1 MYLMKRSD
9 IYTMYE
15 DLEKREMEI
24 LFYIKRFIDSNGY
37 PPSIREIC
45 NGCNI
50 KSTST
55 VHSNLE
61 KLELK
66 NYIRRGA
73 TINRAIEVIRQDD
86 DFLSA
91 KKKTTDI
98 PILGRVAAGLPILA
112 SENISDTV
120 PMATDFVKDRN
131 LFFLTVQGESMIDAG
146 ILDGDQV
153 LIEPASSA
161 EEGEIILAL
170 IEDEATIKTFY
181 RDEENQRFRLQ
192 PENSTMEPIYVDD
205 LKVLG
210 RVIGLYRLF

>member
-1 MYLMKRSD
+1 
-9 IYTMYE
+9 MYE

-98 PILGRVAAGLPILA
+98 PSLGRVAAGLPILA

>member
-1 MYLMKRSD
+1 
-9 IYTMYE
+9 MYE

-192 PENSTMEPIYVDD
+192 PENSTMEPIYVDE

>member
-1 MYLMKRSD
+1 
-9 IYTMYE
+9 MYE

-192 PENSTMEPIYVDD
+192 PENSSMEPIYVDE

>member
-1 MYLMKRSD
+1 
-9 IYTMYE
+9 MYE

-86 DFLSA
+86 DFISA

-192 PENSTMEPIYVDD
+192 PENSTMEPIYVDE

>member
-1 MYLMKRSD
+1 
-9 IYTMYE
+9 MYE

>member
-1 MYLMKRSD
+1 
-9 IYTMYE
+9 MYE

-45 NGCNI
+45 NGCTI

>member
-1 MYLMKRSD
+1 
-9 IYTMYE
+9 
-15 DLEKREMEI
+15 
-24 LFYIKRFIDSNGY
+24 
-37 PPSIREIC
+37 
-45 NGCNI
+45 
-50 KSTST
+50 
-55 VHSNLE
+55 
-61 KLELK
+61 
-66 NYIRRGA
+66 
-73 TINRAIEVIRQDD
+73 
-86 DFLSA
+86 
-91 KKKTTDI
+91 
-98 PILGRVAAGLPILA
+98 
-112 SENISDTV
+112 
-120 PMATDFVKDRN
+120 
-131 LFFLTVQGESMIDAG
+131 MIDAG

>member
-1 MYLMKRSD
+1 
-9 IYTMYE
+9 MYE

-73 TINRAIEVIRQDD
+73 TINRAIEVIHQDD

-98 PILGRVAAGLPILA
+98 PILGRVAAGLPVLA

-120 PMATDFVKDRN
+120 PLATDFVKDRN
-131 LFFLTVQGESMIDAG
+131 LFFLTVQGESMIEAG

-153 LIEPASSA
+153 LIEPTSSA
-161 EEGEIILAL
+161 NDGEIILAL

-181 RDEENQRFRLQ
+181 RDEENHRFRLQ
-192 PENSTMEPIYVDD
+192 PENSTMAPIYVDD

>member
-1 MYLMKRSD
+1 
-9 IYTMYE
+9 MYE

-120 PMATDFVKDRN
+120 PIATDFVKDRN

-153 LIEPASSA
+153 LIEPVSSA

-192 PENSTMEPIYVDD
+192 PENSTMEPIYVDE

>member
-1 MYLMKRSD
+1 
-9 IYTMYE
+9 MYE

-131 LFFLTVQGESMIDAG
+131 LFFLTVQGESMIDVG
-146 ILDGDQV
+146 IFDGDQV

>member
-1 MYLMKRSD
+1 
-9 IYTMYE
+9 MYE

-55 VHSNLE
+55 VHSNLA

-146 ILDGDQV
+146 ILYGDQV

-192 PENSTMEPIYVDD
+192 PENSTMEPIYVDE

>member
-1 MYLMKRSD
+1 
-9 IYTMYE
+9 MYE
-15 DLEKREMEI
+15 DLGKREMEI
-24 LFYIKRFIDSNGY
+24 LFYIKRFIDSKGY

-66 NYIRRGA
+66 SYIRRGA
-73 TINRAIEVIRQDD
+73 TINRAIEVIHQDD
-86 DFLSA
+86 DFLAA

-120 PMATDFVKDRN
+120 PMATDFVNDRN
-131 LFFLTVQGESMIDAG
+131 LFFLTVQGESMVDVG

-153 LIEPASSA
+153 LIEPTSTAR
-161 EEGEIILAL
+161 EGEIILAL

-181 RDEENQRFRLQ
+181 RDEVNRRFRLQ
-192 PENSTMEPIYVDD
+192 PENSTMDPIYVDD
-205 LKVLG
+205 LKILG

>member
-1 MYLMKRSD
+1 
-9 IYTMYE
+9 MYE

-24 LFYIKRFIDSNGY
+24 LFYIKRFIDSKGY

-153 LIEPASSA
+153 LIEPVSSA

>member
-1 MYLMKRSD
+1 
-9 IYTMYE
+9 MYE

-131 LFFLTVQGESMIDAG
+131 LFFLTVQGESMIDVG

-153 LIEPASSA
+153 LIEPTSTAR
-161 EEGEIILAL
+161 EGEIILAL

-192 PENSTMEPIYVDD
+192 PENSTMEPIYVDE

>member
-1 MYLMKRSD
+1 
-9 IYTMYE
+9 MYE

-24 LFYIKRFIDSNGY
+24 LFYIKRFIDSKGY

-192 PENSTMEPIYVDD
+192 PENSTMEPIYVDE

>member
-1 MYLMKRSD
+1 
-9 IYTMYE
+9 MYE

-192 PENSTMEPIYVDD
+192 PENSSMEPIYVND

>member
-1 MYLMKRSD
+1 
-9 IYTMYE
+9 
-15 DLEKREMEI
+15 
-24 LFYIKRFIDSNGY
+24 
-37 PPSIREIC
+37 
-45 NGCNI
+45 
-50 KSTST
+50 
-55 VHSNLE
+55 
-61 KLELK
+61 
-66 NYIRRGA
+66 
-73 TINRAIEVIRQDD
+73 
-86 DFLSA
+86 
-91 KKKTTDI
+91 
-98 PILGRVAAGLPILA
+98 
-112 SENISDTV
+112 
-120 PMATDFVKDRN
+120 MATDFVKDRN

-153 LIEPASSA
+153 LIEPVSSA

>member
-1 MYLMKRSD
+1 
-9 IYTMYE
+9 MYE

-120 PMATDFVKDRN
+120 PMATEFVKDRN
-131 LFFLTVQGESMIDAG
+131 LFFLTVQGESMIDVG

>member
-1 MYLMKRSD
+1 M
-9 IYTMYE
+9 
-15 DLEKREMEI
+15 
-24 LFYIKRFIDSNGY
+24 
-37 PPSIREIC
+37 
-45 NGCNI
+45 
-50 KSTST
+50 
-55 VHSNLE
+55 
-61 KLELK
+61 
-66 NYIRRGA
+66 
-73 TINRAIEVIRQDD
+73 IRQDD

>member
-1 MYLMKRSD
+1 
-9 IYTMYE
+9 MYE

-192 PENSTMEPIYVDD
+192 PENSTMDPIYVDE

>member
-1 MYLMKRSD
+1 
-9 IYTMYE
+9 MYE

-24 LFYIKRFIDSNGY
+24 LFYIKRFIDSKGY

-73 TINRAIEVIRQDD
+73 TINRAIEVIHQDD

-120 PMATDFVKDRN
+120 PMATDFVNDRN
-131 LFFLTVQGESMIDAG
+131 LFFLTVQGVSMIDVG

-153 LIEPASSA
+153 LIEPTSTAR
-161 EEGEIILAL
+161 EGEIILAL

-181 RDEENQRFRLQ
+181 RDDANRRFRLQ
-192 PENSTMEPIYVDD
+192 PENSTMDPIYVDD

>member
-1 MYLMKRSD
+1 
-9 IYTMYE
+9 MYE

-86 DFLSA
+86 DFISA

-192 PENSTMEPIYVDD
+192 PENSTMDPIYVDE

>member
-1 MYLMKRSD
+1 
-9 IYTMYE
+9 MYE

-55 VHSNLE
+55 VHSNLA

-192 PENSTMEPIYVDD
+192 PENSTMEPIYVDE

>member
-1 MYLMKRSD
+1 
-9 IYTMYE
+9 MYE

-24 LFYIKRFIDSNGY
+24 LFYIKRFIDSKGY

-73 TINRAIEVIRQDD
+73 TINRAIEVIHQDD
-86 DFLSA
+86 DFLAA

-120 PMATDFVKDRN
+120 PMATDFVNDRN
-131 LFFLTVQGESMIDAG
+131 LFFLTVQGESMIDVG

-153 LIEPASSA
+153 LIEPTSCAR
-161 EEGEIILAL
+161 EGEIILAL

-181 RDEENQRFRLQ
+181 RDEVNRRFRLQ
-192 PENSTMEPIYVDD
+192 PENRTMDPIYVDD
-205 LKVLG
+205 LKILG

>member
-1 MYLMKRSD
+1 
-9 IYTMYE
+9 MYE
-15 DLEKREMEI
+15 DLGKREMEI

-55 VHSNLE
+55 VHSNLA

-192 PENSTMEPIYVDD
+192 PENSTMEPIYVDE

>member
-1 MYLMKRSD
+1 
-9 IYTMYE
+9 MYE

-153 LIEPASSA
+153 LIEPVSSA

-170 IEDEATIKTFY
+170 IEDAATIKTFY

>member
-1 MYLMKRSD
+1 
-9 IYTMYE
+9 MYE

-120 PMATDFVKDRN
+120 PMATEFVKDRN

-153 LIEPASSA
+153 LIEPVSSA

-192 PENSTMEPIYVDD
+192 PENSTMEPIYVDE

>member
-1 MYLMKRSD
+1 
-9 IYTMYE
+9 MYE

-24 LFYIKRFIDSNGY
+24 LFYIKRFIDSSGY

-192 PENSTMEPIYVDD
+192 PENSTMEPIYVDE

>member
-1 MYLMKRSD
+1 
-9 IYTMYE
+9 MYE

-98 PILGRVAAGLPILA
+98 PILGRVADGLPILA

-153 LIEPASSA
+153 LIEPVSSA

-192 PENSTMEPIYVDD
+192 PENSTMEPIYVDE

>member
-1 MYLMKRSD
+1 
-9 IYTMYE
+9 MYE

-153 LIEPASSA
+153 LIEPVSSA

-192 PENSTMEPIYVDD
+192 PENSTMEPIYVDE

>member
-1 MYLMKRSD
+1 
-9 IYTMYE
+9 MYE

-98 PILGRVAAGLPILA
+98 PILGRVAAGLP
-112 SENISDTV
+112 
-120 PMATDFVKDRN
+120 M
-131 LFFLTVQGESMIDAG
+131 
-146 ILDGDQV
+146 
-153 LIEPASSA
+153 
-161 EEGEIILAL
+161 
-170 IEDEATIKTFY
+170 
-181 RDEENQRFRLQ
+181 
-192 PENSTMEPIYVDD
+192 
-205 LKVLG
+205 
-210 RVIGLYRLF
+210 

>member
-1 MYLMKRSD
+1 
-9 IYTMYE
+9 MYE

-91 KKKTTDI
+91 KKNTTDI

>member
-1 MYLMKRSD
+1 
-9 IYTMYE
+9 MYE

-146 ILDGDQV
+146 IMDGDQV
-153 LIEPASSA
+153 LIEPTSTAR
-161 EEGEIILAL
+161 EGEIILAL

-192 PENSTMEPIYVDD
+192 PENSTMEPIYVDE

>member
-1 MYLMKRSD
+1 
-9 IYTMYE
+9 MYE

-161 EEGEIILAL
+161 GEGEIILAL

>member
-1 MYLMKRSD
+1 
-9 IYTMYE
+9 MYE

-45 NGCNI
+45 TGCNI

-55 VHSNLE
+55 VHSNWE

>member
-1 MYLMKRSD
+1 MKRSD